1 MESPVESAGRHLR
14 QAFRQLASA
23 PGFTITALLTL
34 SLATGAATAIFSAV
48 YAVLLSSMA
57 VRDPQAL
64 VVGWGREPARTEG
77 VVELSYSD
85 VADLGRASR
94 HLASSAAVGSHAWN
108 AVLDGIGEPTRLSFA
123 GVSGTFFET
132 LGAQPLLGRT
142 LTPADDVP
150 NAESVAVMS
159 HGLWSRRFGSD
170 PGIVGRTITLDEE
183 PTRIVGVM
191 PATFDYPRGVELWA
205 PLAPGLAAASA
216 SLKTDVLRN
225 VGVLYIVGRLRPG
238 STREVAAEELSAASR
253 SLEAGAASAR
263 IGQYV
268 ELEPF
273 LDHVI
278 GPTRAALWALFG
290 GVVVLLGIACANV
303 SGLMLTRVALRERD
317 RAVRL
322 ALGASR
328 RTLTAEWIAETL
340 VLAAA
345 GGLGGL
351 LMAQWLAAAIV
362 ALAPEGIPRL
372 DQVELNLPVALFA
385 GVVTTIVAL
394 LCGLAPARQAGW
406 TDVAETLKDD
416 GRSTTGTKTLR
427 ARSGLLVVQIGLAV
441 LLLVGA
447 GLILRSFAGLRQ
459 IDLGFDPSHVLSMQI
474 DPRLEPA
481 QQNAWMAELLTRIA
495 AHPEV
500 EAAGAVYLRP
510 LALGPIG
517 QGTQVVLDGQP
528 DTPEMAGR
536 NPLLNYQVAT
546 PDYFKAMRI
555 PLKRGR
561 VFTAEDSAAA
571 PRVVIVSESTAARL
585 WPGRDP
591 IGQRFLTS
599 TFVPGGKKAWRTVVG
614 VVSDVRYRGLGEVQL
629 DMYDPAAQTPMAATD
644 LVIRTA
650 SDPIALAGVI
660 QAEARAA
667 RPDIIVTGIAS
678 MDAVV
683 GRAMAPWRFASWVLG
698 LFAVLALLLAVVG
711 LVSVISLDVAHR
723 RREFAIRLALGARSA
738 EVMGRVLRGM
748 LARVGLGALI
758 GLTGAA
764 VLSRTLGSLLF
775 GVPALHWPTYALV
788 LVVVLLA
795 ALVAAWAPVRWA
807 ARIDPIAILRR

>member
-1 MESPVESAGRHLR
+1 MESVVRHLR
-14 QAFRQLASA
+14 QALRQLAA
-23 PGFTITALLTL
+23 TPGFTVTALLTL

-48 YAVLLSSMA
+48 YAVLLSPMS
-57 VRDPQAL
+57 VRDAQTL
-64 VVGWGREPARTEG
+64 VIGWGRAPARSEG

-94 HLASSAAVGSHAWN
+94 HLASTAAVGSHAWS
-108 AVLDGIGEPTRLSFA
+108 AVLDGAGEPARLSYA
-123 GVSGTFFET
+123 GVSGAFFET

-142 LTPADDVP
+142 LAPADDVP

-159 HGLWSRRFGSD
+159 HGLWTRRFGSD
-170 PGIVGRTITLDEE
+170 PAIVGRTITLDEE
-183 PTRIVGVM
+183 PIRIVGVM
-191 PATFDYPRGVELWA
+191 PPAFDYPRGVELWA

-225 VGVLYIVGRLRPG
+225 VGVLYLVGRLRPG
-238 STREVAAEELSAASR
+238 STRAVAADELSAAAR

-263 IGQYV
+263 IGQFV

-278 GPTRAALWALFG
+278 GPTRPALWALFG
-290 GVVVLLGIACANV
+290 GVAVLLGIACANV

-317 RAVRL
+317 RAVRQ

-328 RTLTAEWIAETL
+328 RALTAEWVVETL
-340 VLAAA
+340 VLAGA

-351 LMAQWLAAAIV
+351 LMANWLAAAIV
-362 ALAPEGIPRL
+362 GLAPEGIPRL
-372 DQVELNLPVALFA
+372 DQVAISVPVAVFA
-385 GVVTTIVAL
+385 ALMTTTVAL
-394 LCGLAPARQAGW
+394 LCGLAPARQAASL
-406 TDVAETLKDD
+406 DVVDSLKED
-416 GRSTTGTKTLR
+416 GRSSTGARTLR
-427 ARSGLLVVQIGLAV
+427 TRSGLLVLQIGLAV

-447 GLILRSFAGLRQ
+447 GLILRSFASLRQ

-474 DPRLEPA
+474 DPRIEPA
-481 QQNAWMAELLTRIA
+481 RQNAWTAELLTRIA

-517 QGTQVVLDGQP
+517 QGTQVVLEGQP

-555 PLKRGR
+555 PLTRGR
-561 VFTAEDSAAA
+561 VFTADDSATA
-571 PRVVIVSESTAARL
+571 PRVAVVSESTAARL
-585 WPGRDP
+585 WPGQDP
-591 IGQRFLTS
+591 IGRRFLTS
-599 TFVPGGKKAWRTVVG
+599 TFVPGGSKAWRTVVG
-614 VVSDVRYRGLGEVQL
+614 VVSDVRYRGLAEVQL

-644 LVIRTA
+644 LIIRTT
-650 SDPIALAGVI
+650 SDPLAMAGVI
-660 QAEARAA
+660 QAEAREA
-667 RPDIIVTGIAS
+667 RPDIIVTGVTS

-683 GRAMAPWRFASWVLG
+683 GRAMAPWRFASWVLA
-698 LFAVLALLLAVVG
+698 LFAALALLLAIVG

-723 RREFAIRLALGARSA
+723 RHELAIRLALGARPE
-738 EVMGRVLRGM
+738 EVMSHVLRGM
-748 LARVGLGALI
+748 LARVALGALV
-758 GLTGAA
+758 GLAAAA
-764 VLSRTLGSLLF
+764 VLSRTLGALLF
-775 GVPALHWPTYALV
+775 GVPPLHWPTYGIV
-788 LVVVLLA
+788 LIVVLTA
-795 ALVAAWAPVRWA
+795 ALAAAWAPVRWA
-807 ARIDPIAILRR
+807 ARLDPISILRR

>member
-1 MESPVESAGRHLR
+1 METVARHLR
-14 QAFRQLASA
+14 QALRQLAAA
-23 PGFTITALLTL
+23 PGFTITAIVTL

-77 VVELSYSD
+77 VVELSYLD

-94 HLASSAAVGSHAWN
+94 QLVSTAAVGSHAWDV
-108 AVLDGIGEPTRLSFA
+108 VLDGIGEPTRLSYA

-142 LTPADDVP
+142 LTPEDDVP

-159 HGLWSRRFGSD
+159 HGLWARRFGSD
-170 PGIVGRTITLDEE
+170 QAIVGRTITLDEE

-191 PATFDYPRGVELWA
+191 PAAFDYPRGVELWA
-205 PLAPGLAAASA
+205 PLAPELAAASA
-216 SLKTDVLRN
+216 QWKTDVLRN
-225 VGVLYIVGRLRPG
+225 VGVLYLVGRLRPG
-238 STREVAAEELSAASR
+238 ATREVAAEELSSVLR
-253 SLEAGAASAR
+253 NLDAGAASAR

-278 GPTRAALWALFG
+278 GPTRSALWALFG
-290 GVVVLLGIACANV
+290 GVAVLLGIACANV

-328 RTLTAEWIAETL
+328 RTLTAEWVAETL
-340 VLAAA
+340 VLAVA

-351 LMAQWLAAAIV
+351 VMAKWIAAAIV

-372 DQVELNLPVALFA
+372 DQVTLNVPVALFA
-385 GVVTTIVAL
+385 AAVTTIVAL
-394 LCGLAPARQAGW
+394 LCGLAPARQAGS
-406 TDVAETLKDD
+406 TDVADTLKED
-416 GRSTTGTKTLR
+416 GRTTSGAKTLR
-427 ARSGLLVVQIGLAV
+427 ARSGLLVAQIGLAV

-447 GLILRSFAGLRQ
+447 GLILRSFASLRQ
-459 IDLGFDPSHVLSMQI
+459 IDLGFDPSNVLSMQI
-474 DPRLEPA
+474 DPRIESA
-481 QQNAWMAELLTRIA
+481 KQNAWMAELLPRIA

-500 EAAGAVYLRP
+500 QAAGAVYLRP
-510 LALGPIG
+510 LVLGPIG
-517 QGTQVVLDGQP
+517 QGTQIVLEGQP
-528 DTPEMAGR
+528 DTPEQAR
-536 NPLLNYQVAT
+536 LNPGLNYQVAT
-546 PDYFKAMRI
+546 PDYFEAMRI

-561 VFTAEDSAAA
+561 VFTAEDSAVA
-571 PRVVIVSESTAARL
+571 PRVAVVSESTAARL

-599 TFVPGGKKAWRTVVG
+599 TFVAGAGTKAWRTVVG

-629 DMYDPAAQTPMAATD
+629 DMYDPAAQTPLAATD

-667 RPDIIVTGIAS
+667 RPDIIVTGITS

-723 RREFAIRLALGARSA
+723 RLEFAIRLALGARSG
-738 EVMGRVLRGM
+738 EVMGRVLRAM
-748 LARVGLGALI
+748 LARVALGAVF
-758 GLTGAA
+758 GLAAAA
-764 VLSRTLGSLLF
+764 VLSRTLGALLF
-775 GVPALHWPTYALV
+775 GVPPLHWPTYAAVL
-788 LVVVLLA
+788 LVVFAA
-795 ALVAAWAPVRWA
+795 ALAAAWAPVRLA